1 MHKQYQKCKAP
12 WDPLPHSAPLPSLKA
27 STLDPLTTLS
37 AQVDMADQRLHVF
50 IAGSATTYTAI
61 ICDRCYHTLQTN
73 QNAESI
79 LKASIEEVK
88 NLLAPV
94 KGLLN
99 DILQLDGVGSVYQKA
114 DKVVRRF
121 KEVVNFLEDI
131 HCALLLGS
139 AHFLE
144 TRDEQGFL
152 YQRIG

>member
-99 DILQLDGVGSVYQKA
+99 DILQLDGVG
-114 DKVVRRF
+114 
-121 KEVVNFLEDI
+121 
-131 HCALLLGS
+131 C
-139 AHFLE
+139 
-144 TRDEQGFL
+144 
-152 YQRIG
+152 